1 MLLFLS
7 TLKAKATLQRTTFFG
22 HYNVFKCCIVGVS
35 AGKNSI
41 SYLVML
47 GIAIKQ
53 DLHDG
58 ISLAVFMTP
67 LYWCHSISE
76 VLGYLNQD
84 F

>member
-1 MLLFLS
+1 
-7 TLKAKATLQRTTFFG
+7 
-22 HYNVFKCCIVGVS
+22 
-35 AGKNSI
+35 
-41 SYLVML
+41 ML

-76 VLGYLNQD
+76 VLA
-84 F
+84 